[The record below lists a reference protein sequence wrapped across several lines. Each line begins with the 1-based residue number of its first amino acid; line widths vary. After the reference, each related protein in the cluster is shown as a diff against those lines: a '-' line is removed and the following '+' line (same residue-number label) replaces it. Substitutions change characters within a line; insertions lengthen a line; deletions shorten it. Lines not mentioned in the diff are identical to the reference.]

1 MKDSKIIKKPKLS
14 KKVLITEI
22 EQLDVDKQFNLISLA
37 RTNLA
42 NIIAIRDLLL
52 RA

>member
-1 MKDSKIIKKPKLS
+1 MNEKIVKKPKLS

-52 RA
+52 KA